1 MKTQQSRISK
11 TDFSA
16 QDFSKLAEIKPQLVT
31 VFGAVKF
38 FEDKNIGKKLKTIFP
53 DAHVIGCSTAGEIS
67 EDGVFDENLIVT
79 AVHFNKPNFKSF
91 YSKISNLEDSENAG
105 AKLASGV
112 LANDINGL
120 FVLGQGININ
130 GSALISGIR
139 SKVSSNV
146 VITGGLA
153 GDGGAF
159 KQTYVLSNEVV
170 SSDIV
175 AGIALYGKDV
185 TLGFGSMGGWDP
197 FGPPRKVTKASG
209 NILYELDGQPAL
221 EIYKKYLGVHAKDLP
236 SSGLLF
242 PFAILKNETDE
253 SGLIRTILG
262 IDEKNGSLT
271 LAGDVPLNGYLRL
284 MHSKTS
290 GLVNGAEKAAQKAWG
305 MAGNTQGE
313 DFSILVSCVGRK
325 LVMGHDVDD
334 EVDAVK
340 TVLKNSLVTGFYSYG
355 EICPHTFVDD
365 CKLHNQTMTITRFT
379 EAA

>member
-1 MKTQQSRISK
+1 MKIQQGKISK
-11 TDFSA
+11 KDFSA
-16 QDFSKLAEIKPQLVT
+16 HDFEKLVEINPQLVT
-31 VFGAVKF
+31 VFGAVKY
-38 FEDKNIGKKLKTIFP
+38 FEDPNLGKKIKGFFP
-53 DAHVIGCSTAGEIS
+53 DANVIGCSTAGEIS
-67 EDGVFDENLIVT
+67 EDGVFDETLIIT

-91 YSKISNLEDSENAG
+91 YSKFSSLEESENAG
-105 AKLASGV
+105 SQLASG
-112 LANDINGL
+112 LTSSDLNGI

-139 SKVSSNV
+139 SKVASNV

-159 KQTYVLSNEVV
+159 KKTYVLSNDIV
-170 SSDIV
+170 SSDII
-175 AGIALYGKDV
+175 AGVGLYGTDV

-209 NILYELDGQPAL
+209 NILYELDGKPAL
-221 EIYKKYLGVHAKDLP
+221 EIYKKYLGAHAKDLP

-262 IDEKNGSLT
+262 IDEKNGSLA
-271 LAGDVPLNGYLRL
+271 LAGDIPLNGYLRL

-290 GLVNGAEKAAQKAWG
+290 GLVNGAQQAAQKAWG
-305 MAGNTQGE
+305 ISGQTQGE
-313 DFSILVSCVGRK
+313 EFSILVSCVGRK
-325 LVMGHDVDD
+325 LVMGQDVDD
-334 EVDAVK
+334 EIDAVK
-340 TVLKNSLVTGFYSYG
+340 TVLKNSHVTGFYSYG
-355 EICPHTFVDD
+355 EICPHTLVDD
-365 CKLHNQTMTITRFT
+365 CKLHNQTMTITRFK

>member
-1 MKTQQSRISK
+1 MKIQQIRLSK
-11 TDFSA
+11 KDFTS
-16 QDFSKLAEIKPQLVT
+16 QDFKKLVDINPQLIT

-38 FEDKNIGKKLKTIFP
+38 FEDKQLGKKLKDIFSN
-53 DAHVIGCSTAGEIS
+53 AHIIGCSTAGEIS
-67 EDGVFDENLIVT
+67 EDGVFDENLIVS

-91 YSKISNLEDSENAG
+91 YSKISDLNDSENAG
-105 AKLASGV
+105 SQLATGLLAKEL
-112 LANDINGL
+112 NGL

-139 SKVSSNV
+139 SKVDSNV

-159 KQTYVLSNEVV
+159 KQTYVLSNETV
-170 SSDIV
+170 SSDII

-197 FGPPRKVTKASG
+197 FGPARKVTKASG

-221 EIYKKYLGVHAKDLP
+221 NIYKKYLGVHAKDLP

-262 IDEKNGSLT
+262 IDEQTGSLT
-271 LAGDVPLNGYLRL
+271 LAGDIPMNGYLRL

-290 GLVNGAEKAAQKAWG
+290 GLVSGAEKAAQKAWG
-305 MAGNTQGE
+305 MAKDNQGE
-313 DFSILVSCVGRK
+313 EFSILVSCVGRK

-340 TVLKNSLVTGFYSYG
+340 TVLKNSLITGFYSYG